1 MTDDH
6 LLREL
11 HDLALAIA
19 PELSGSPLYVLNQP
33 GELPA
38 PKDTRGYH
46 VGGPCAP
53 MQQYLKGKGDWRGPG
68 PAIVFVTPDL
78 TREEAVVLFLH
89 ELAHALPYSPPLPVV
104 AITDDAL
111 GAGRDAL
118 QAWCDDPE
126 PDDASRPQWIVGN
139 HHQNFHRIALHLWWR
154 AALLGEVVPF
164 DGLCGGRHYDLSPP
178 YMYWRAIG
186 NEPIKM
192 QHATFAEILASDPPK
207 LFRDLWYENLAY
219 WMSHHPD
226 AVKGVAACRS

>member
-1 MTDDH
+1 MTDAH

-89 ELAHALPYSPPLPVV
+89 ELAHALQYSPPLPVV

-118 QAWCDDPE
+118 QAWWGDPE
-126 PDDASRPQWIVGN
+126 PDDGSRPQWVGGN
-139 HHQNFHRIALHLWWR
+139 
-154 AALLGEVVPF
+154 
-164 DGLCGGRHYDLSPP
+164 SPP
-178 YMYWRAIG
+178 
-186 NEPIKM
+186 
-192 QHATFAEILASDPPK
+192 
-207 LFRDLWYENLAY
+207 
-219 WMSHHPD
+219 HP
-226 AVKGVAACRS
+226 